1 MFDNFRTLGW
11 TRLPIPPCG
20 ALTSNLRHLCAGC
33 RLPLGRTE
41 AQFYCRFC
49 DTGFQ
54 AERFVARPCH
64 TRYHPECIRIGLPFV
79 TRLPKDGGLDCP
91 KDLAALTHY
100 ICEAC
105 IVRSVLGRE
114 LSRNPA
120 DLVLLMLERARFIDL
135 TNHWARGTLRTYQ
148 SKFNV
153 LRDFETDLQVP
164 ILLPTTLLRPP
175 HSDAIKLMW
184 AQERYSLYPAEWR
197 RRNSDL
203 EKAVTFGSIRAIRSA
218 ASHFWIWDLLL
229 TQPEKLTLGFKDR
242 PTVVSGCSPTDEI
255 AYTYFT
261 DGMRRRV
268 GDDPKPSAVLLL
280 HHIIWME
287 KHFAALFA
295 NAVDRCGRVDACRA
309 ALTLVLAYL
318 AWLRALET
326 FGLTWGD
333 VTVTDPTDGPTLGL
347 PFGIGVIQLKLLAQ
361 TKSNQAAAADMII
374 AYTSASGLPPGRWLQ
389 RLRALLRADKQGPDS
404 IILAHPDGRAWTSHF
419 YRYTYLY
426 PLLGLMR
433 SLGDAYLSKYDE
445 TPGKELQKAFHGFNT
460 LRRTGR
466 SVASKRRAQTSRAG
480 SSAEVVEHGRWR
492 LSRSS
497 LDMPSAYLQWAID
510 DRICISQFCL

>member
-1 MFDNFRTLGW
+1 
-11 TRLPIPPCG
+11 
-20 ALTSNLRHLCAGC
+20 
-33 RLPLGRTE
+33 
-41 AQFYCRFC
+41 
-49 DTGFQ
+49 
-54 AERFVARPCH
+54 VARPCH

-79 TRLPKDGGLDCP
+79 PRLPKYDGLDCP
-91 KDLAALTHY
+91 KDLATLTHY

-105 IVRSVLGRE
+105 IVCSDLGRK

-120 DLVLLMLERARFIDL
+120 DLVLLMLERVFFIDL
-135 TNHWARGTLRTYQ
+135 TNHWACGTLRTYQ

-153 LRDFETDLQVP
+153 LGDFETDLQVP
-164 ILLPTTLLRPP
+164 IFLPTTLLRPP

-197 RRNSDL
+197 RRNLDL

-229 TQPEKLTLGFKDR
+229 TQPEKLTLGFKDQ

-261 DGMRRRV
+261 HGMRRRV

-280 HHIIWME
+280 HHIIWMK
-287 KHFAALFA
+287 KHLGALFA
-295 NAVDRCGRVDACRA
+295 NAVDCCGRVDACWA
-309 ALTLVLAYL
+309 ALTLVSAYL

-326 FGLTWGD
+326 FGLTWGN

-347 PFGIGVIQLKLLAQ
+347 PFGIRVIQLKLLAQ
-361 TKSNQAAAADMII
+361 TKLNQAAAADMII
-374 AYTSASGLPPGRWLQ
+374 AYTSDSGLPPGWWL
-389 RLRALLRADKQGPDS
+389 R
-404 IILAHPDGRAWTSHF
+404 
-419 YRYTYLY
+419 
-426 PLLGLMR
+426 
-433 SLGDAYLSKYDE
+433 
-445 TPGKELQKAFHGFNT
+445 GKELQKAFHGFNT
-460 LRRTGR
+460 IRRTGR
-466 SVASKRRAQTSRAG
+466 SVASKRRAQTSCAG
-480 SSAEVVEHGRWR
+480 SSAKVVEHRR
-492 LSRSS
+492 CCLSRSS